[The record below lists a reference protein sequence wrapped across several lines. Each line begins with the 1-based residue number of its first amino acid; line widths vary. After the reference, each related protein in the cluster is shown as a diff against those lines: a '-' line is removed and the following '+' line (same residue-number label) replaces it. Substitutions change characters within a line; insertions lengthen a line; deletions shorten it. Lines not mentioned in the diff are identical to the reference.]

1 MKNKL
6 RPCHTSISGLLK
18 TNLMQRLLLLLL
30 LLCCNQQFSFG
41 QEVLSPLPSNP
52 TIKKYLTA
60 RVLSTNALDT
70 ISLPFRDDFS
80 NSFVVPNARLW
91 TDRHVFINTDMAD
104 SPPTLGVATFD
115 GLDQNGD
122 AYDILSP
129 TASGLTD
136 VLSSQAIN
144 LSTRNRAD
152 SIYLSFMF
160 QPAGLCDPPE
170 SNDSLTVAF
179 FKQDSTWEQV
189 WSTYGSPN
197 VPFRQVMI
205 GVLDSSYFH
214 AGFRFRFSSYGNL
227 TGNVDVWH
235 LDYVRLAANRSAV
248 DTGFTDVGFKT
259 PPSSLMKIYQELPL
273 RQLRADSARFLAA
286 NHRVTARNLGSD
298 RNVGYKYS
306 ARHLESGNTLID
318 IGFRNISPFV
328 SATDVTFTF
337 ASFPLPL
344 SGSDSL
350 TVETSY
356 LIQNNPDFVAAND
369 TARRLHRFWNHYAYD
384 DGTAETGYGLNI
396 IGGSIAYKF
405 YVATPDTL
413 RGIWMYFTQAA
424 ENAAL
429 ELFNLNVWSFIGEF
443 GFSGN
448 ESRIAQQT
456 LLRPQYAD
464 SIGEFI
470 YYALDTPVVVRDS
483 FYVGWQQAT
492 NKLLNI
498 GFDRNHDVP
507 GTKWFNVQGQWNP
520 TQFSGSWMIR
530 PVVGAPLR
538 FPTQVQQL
546 STSVAK
552 IYPNPAADWVNI
564 EAIFQIERWELRSI
578 HGALVKTGVGSQE
591 RINVA
596 DISPGL
602 YILQLTGRAGQ
613 HAHAKLIVR
622 H

>member
-1 MKNKL
+1 M
-6 RPCHTSISGLLK
+6 
-18 TNLMQRLLLLLL
+18 
-30 LLCCNQQFSFG
+30 
-41 QEVLSPLPSNP
+41 
-52 TIKKYLTA
+52 
-60 RVLSTNALDT
+60 DT
-70 ISLPFRDDFS
+70 ISLPFLDEFS
-80 NSFVVPNARLW
+80 TSVVVPNPRLW
-91 TDRHVFINTDMAD
+91 TDRHVYINTDMAD
-104 SPPTLGVATFD
+104 GPPTIGVATFD

-122 AYDILSP
+122 AYDILST
-129 TASGLTD
+129 TASDLTD

-144 LSTRNRAD
+144 LGARSPGD
-152 SIYLSFMF
+152 SVYLSFLY
-160 QPAGLCDPPE
+160 QPAGFCDAPE
-170 SNDSLTVAF
+170 SNDSLTLEF
-179 FKQDSTWEQV
+179 FSKDSTWGQV
-189 WSTYGSPN
+189 WSVYGSPN
-197 VPFRQVMI
+197 RPFRQVMI
-205 GVLDSSYFH
+205 GITDTSYFH
-214 AGFRFRFSSYGNL
+214 PGFRFRFSSYGNL

-235 LDYVRLAANRSAV
+235 LDYVRLFANRSAV
-248 DTGFTDVGFKT
+248 DTGFTDVGFKSR
-259 PPSSLMKIYQELPL
+259 PSSLMRIYQEIPL
-273 RQLRADSARFLAA
+273 RQLRADSARFLSPS
-286 NHRVTARNLGSD
+286 HFVTARNLGED

-306 ARHLESGNTLID
+306 AREVETDVSLID

-328 SATDVTFTF
+328 SSTDVNFTF
-337 ASFPLPL
+337 ESFALPL
-344 SGSDSL
+344 VGTRDSL
-350 TVETSY
+350 TVETTY
-356 LIQNNPDFVAAND
+356 LLQNNPDFISAND
-369 TARRLHRFWNHYAYD
+369 TVRRLHRFWNHYAYD

-464 SIGEFI
+464 SIGAFI

-498 GFDRNHDVP
+498 GFDRNNNVP

-530 PVVGAPLR
+530 PVVGKQLR
-538 FPTQVQQL
+538 FPTSL
-546 STSVAK
+546 PSFSMAK
-552 IYPNPAADWVNI
+552 VNIYPNPASEWVKI
-564 EAIFQIERWELRSI
+564 EADFVIQNWELRNI
-578 HGALVKTGVGSQE
+578 QGAIVKNGVGHVE
-591 RINVA
+591 PINVSEL
-596 DISPGL
+596 SPGL
-602 YILQLTGRAGQ
+602 YIMHFNGREGQ
-613 HAHAKLIVR
+613 HVHAKLIVS